1 VTKRTRSDRL
11 EEILVML
18 RGGFD
23 ELEILADEV
32 QEHVDNMGETNLQ
45 YTEKYERL
53 EEAASS
59 LDDGRTQLEEAIDT
73 LEEVEF

>member
-1 VTKRTRSDRL
+1 MTKKTRTDRL
-11 EEILVML
+11 EEIVLAL
-18 RGGFD
+18 KESFE
-23 ELEILADEV
+23 ELDTLAEEV

-45 YTEKYERL
+45 YTEKFELL

-59 LDDGRTQLEEAIDT
+59 LDDGRTQLEEAIVT

>member
-18 RGGFD
+18 RGSFD
-23 ELEILADEV
+23 ELEMLADEV
-32 QEHVDNMGETNLQ
+32 QEHVDNMRETNLQ
-45 YTEKYERL
+45 YTEKYEHL